1 MIGLTLSQV
10 KAGFF
15 DRQAVLSAT
24 TRAEGQV
31 LSRFGAFVRQRART
45 SIKARHAISRPGA
58 PPSSHVGL
66 LKQFI
71 LFAYDATRRSVVI
84 GPARL
89 NAKTGDAPR
98 LLEYGGSAVR
108 LRQGHVVRCQY
119 RPRPYMTPAFARELP
134 GLPPLWRD
142 AIR

>member
-15 DRQAVLSAT
+15 DRQAVLRAS
-24 TRAEGQV
+24 TRAERQV

-45 SIKARHAISRPGA
+45 SIKARHAISRPDS

-71 LFAYDATRRSVVI
+71 LFAYDPTRRSVVI

-89 NAKTGDAPR
+89 STKDGDAPR
-98 LLEYGGSAVR
+98 LLEYGGSARR
-108 LRQGHVVRCQY
+108 LRHGHVVRCTYQ
-119 RPRPYMTPAFARELP
+119 PRPFMTPAFARELP